1 MKAPIH
7 LTIVLTAVGVSWG
20 FKEQQALSVIR
31 EQHRLALIEAREL
44 GLSAD
49 GSAGKESNP
58 HSKRQREDS
67 IRSTK
72 EFASRLIDF
81 AKEMNETEK
90 KGRDEE
96 AKMQRRVIEMLDQL
110 LSLNSE
116 ELKILIGELR
126 GRTDLKDDMR
136 KEMIGFCIM
145 SLSQDHPEKA
155 LEIFTESSDLL
166 TDIGMGKYVLSSAL
180 AEWAKDRPLAA
191 VEWIKKNATRFP
203 DLINDDSKRAVVS
216 GAASKDFALA
226 FQLSAELKLS
236 GNDDSLLPIMA
247 RAAGTPEKQKELMA
261 VIRRQAAGM
270 VDGKEA
276 AEFVQKGVASL
287 FLQVSQSGFD
297 STMDWLKSTNLSEQ
311 ETNGIAVD
319 IEYQRTRA
327 DTGKWLDWI
336 GGRNESTVSQDV
348 TRRLVRDWTRNDY
361 KAAGEWLAAAPAGSN
376 KEAAV
381 MSYAET
387 VAPYDP
393 EVAAQWA
400 ATLNG
405 NKKDETLKRIHSAL
419 QNKDKAAAED
429 FAKRHGLATE

>member
-1 MKAPIH
+1 MLA
-7 LTIVLTAVGVSWG
+7 AVGIGWG
-20 FKEQQALSVIR
+20 VREERVFAKVR
-31 EQHRLALIEAREL
+31 EQHRLVLLEARALEISP
-44 GLSAD
+44 GRPAEESA
-49 GSAGKESNP
+49 AAR
-58 HSKRQREDS
+58 SKRQREDS
-67 IRSTK
+67 IRGTK
-72 EFASRLIDF
+72 EFASKLISF
-81 AKEMNETEK
+81 AKEM
-90 KGRDEE
+90 EE
-96 AKMQRRVIEMLDQL
+96 AEKNGQEQGSGMQRRVIEMLDQL
-110 LSLNSE
+110 LSLKSD
-116 ELKILIGELR
+116 ELRILIGELR

-136 KEMIGFCIM
+136 KGMIGFCIM

-166 TDIGMGKYVLSSAL
+166 ADNGMSEHVLSSAL
-180 AEWAKDRPLAA
+180 TEWAKDRPLAA
-191 VEWIKKNATRFP
+191 VEWMKKNAARFP

-226 FQLSAELKLS
+226 FQLAAELKLS

-247 RAAGTPEKQKELMA
+247 RAAGTPEKQKELLA
-261 VIRRQAAGM
+261 AIRKQAAGM
-270 VDGKEA
+270 ADGSEA

-287 FLQVSQSGFD
+287 FSQVSQSGFG

>member
-1 MKAPIH
+1 MKTPIH
-7 LTIVLTAVGVSWG
+7 LTIVLIAAGVGWG

-44 GLSAD
+44 GLFAD

-72 EFASRLIDF
+72 EFASRLISF
-81 AKEMNETEK
+81 AKEMEEAEK

-96 AKMQRRVIEMLDQL
+96 ARLQRRLIEMLDQL
-110 LSLNSE
+110 LSLNSG

-126 GRTDLKDDMR
+126 GRADLKDDMR
-136 KEMIGFCIM
+136 KGMIGFCIM

-166 TDIGMGKYVLSSAL
+166 TDIGMGKHVLSSAL

-191 VEWIKKNATRFP
+191 VEWMKRNASKFP

-216 GAASKDFALA
+216 GAASKDFGLA
-226 FQLSAELKLS
+226 FELVGTLGLSDDDSILSAIAET
-236 GNDDSLLPIMA
+236 
-247 RAAGTPEKQKELMA
+247 AGTLDRQKELMS
-261 VIRRQAAGM
+261 VIRVKASGM
-270 VDGKEA
+270 SDPAKA
-276 AEFVQKGVASL
+276 AEFSQIGAINVFS
-287 FLQVSQSGFD
+287 QVSQSGYD
-297 STMDWLKSTNLSEQ
+297 AAMDWLKSANLNER
-311 ETNGIAVD
+311 ETNGILAD
-319 IEYQRTRA
+319 IQYHRTKA
-327 DTGKWLDWI
+327 DMGRWLDWI
-336 GGRNESTVSQDV
+336 GGGNDSKISQDV
-348 TRRLVRDWTRNDY
+348 TRNLVRDWTRNDY

-376 KEAAV
+376 KETAV

-400 ATLNG
+400 ATLDG
-405 NKKDETLKRIHSAL
+405 NRKEETLKRIHAAL
-419 QNKDKAAAED
+419 EAKDPAAAGE
-429 FAKRHGLATE
+429 FAKRHGLKTD